1 MTAGVE
7 APVQSSVLRLVVGA
21 ASLLDDAAPDAAV
34 QVRDS
39 ARIKPRARLTAGDA
53 SPAIC
58 DVVAAWRTAD
68 RELAG
73 LVENEPERNRVR
85 AEIIGLR
92 ALHHRLFDERLSSR
106 PGDGDATRLRAISR
120 GASTVIR
127 EGTDQID

>member
-21 ASLLDDAAPDAAV
+21 AALLDDAAPDEAV
-34 QVRDS
+34 QVPDS
-39 ARIKPRARLTAGDA
+39 ARFRPQTRLSARDA

-73 LVENEPERNRVR
+73 LVENEPELNRVR

-92 ALHHRLFDERLSSR
+92 ALHHRLFEARL
-106 PGDGDATRLRAISR
+106 GSR
-120 GASTVIR
+120 G
-127 EGTDQID
+127 